1 MEFSERFF
9 IKFLYIK
16 ESYVSKKKKRFK
28 YIFIF
33 IFLHIFNIEFELI
46 LHNVKINYNNKI
58 QLFYIIFFL

>member
-16 ESYVSKKKKRFK
+16 ESHGSKKKKRFK
-28 YIFIF
+28 NIFIF

-58 QLFYIIFFL
+58 Q